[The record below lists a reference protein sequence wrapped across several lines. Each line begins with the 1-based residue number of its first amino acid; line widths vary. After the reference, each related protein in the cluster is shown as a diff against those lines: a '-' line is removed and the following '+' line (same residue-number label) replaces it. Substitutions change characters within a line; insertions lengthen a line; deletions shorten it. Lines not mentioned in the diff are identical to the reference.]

1 MKKIKQLILLN
12 GGYGSRV
19 KSISKNL
26 PKSLI
31 EFDKKSFLIRQ
42 INLFIRKGIKEIIIC
57 AGYKGKFIID
67 ELKKYKFK
75 NVKIKVIVEPRKL
88 GTGGAIL
95 NVFKQL
101 NQNFFVT
108 YGDSWLDIDYK
119 KIESFFLTDKK
130 KSVLTIVDKKLVP
143 EHKANILLK
152 NKKIIFYG
160 KDSTINFTHVD
171 YGLMILK
178 KNIFINIKKKI
189 FDLNLIFNNLIEQN
203 QVKYLC
209 VKKRFYEIGS
219 IKGIKRFKKIINK

>member
-1 MKKIKQLILLN
+1 MR
-12 GGYGSRV
+12 STV
-19 KSISKNL
+19 T
-26 PKSLI
+26 
-31 EFDKKSFLIRQ
+31 FLIRQ

-95 NVFKQL
+95 NIFKQL

-119 KIESFFLTDKK
+119 EIESFFLSDKK
-130 KSVLTIVDKKLVP
+130 KSVLTIINKKIVP

-152 NKKIIFYG
+152 NKKIVRETSVTVGHWPSALPPPPRPLPNPYSH
-160 KDSTINFTHVD
+160 KLVST
-171 YGLMILK
+171 
-178 KNIFINIKKKI
+178 
-189 FDLNLIFNNLIEQN
+189 
-203 QVKYLC
+203 YLHLE
-209 VKKRFYEIGS
+209 VSGHLHYDFAK
-219 IKGIKRFKKIINK
+219 

>member
-42 INLFIRKGIKEIIIC
+42 IDLFIRKGIKEIIIC

-75 NVKIKVIVEPRKL
+75 NVKIKIILEPRKL

-95 NVFKQL
+95 NIFKQL

-108 YGDSWLDIDYK
+108 YGDSWRDIDYK
-119 KIESFFLTDKK
+119 
-130 KSVLTIVDKKLVP
+130 
-143 EHKANILLK
+143 
-152 NKKIIFYG
+152 
-160 KDSTINFTHVD
+160 
-171 YGLMILK
+171 
-178 KNIFINIKKKI
+178 
-189 FDLNLIFNNLIEQN
+189 
-203 QVKYLC
+203 
-209 VKKRFYEIGS
+209 
-219 IKGIKRFKKIINK
+219 